1 MHAGL
6 GRLYRLVT
14 LDLSIGCAEKGR
26 EEIVVSE
33 RRRGEDGAFILTR
46 LWAATAAPWTVRP
59 LLIGWGWV

>member
-14 LDLSIGCAEKGR
+14 PDLSVGCAEKGR

-33 RRRGEDGAFILTR
+33 RRRGEDGAFVLAR
-46 LWAATAAPWTVRP
+46 LWVTIAAPWTVRP
-59 LLIGWGWV
+59 LLIGWG